1 MWSIHLLHILANYII
16 LRIHSNEIKFA
27 CLVHTKKNN
36 FDKFVGIYDI
46 LKWAKFR
53 RDRIWATIKV
63 ESNEDDSQGRTRIT
77 CYSENL

>member
-1 MWSIHLLHILANYII
+1 M
-16 LRIHSNEIKFA
+16 
-27 CLVHTKKNN
+27 HTKKNN